1 MDPLEWQFADALV
14 NGFFEYLFAYKCC
27 VVNGSGSCTT
37 DVSFD
42 FECISI
48 LLLTMCYDFVE
59 RIIPLSVPSAL
70 QAVRLSVFTGPE
82 ALFRQL
88 PGSLNNSVKYFQQFQ
103 HDTYPDA
110 FDCDMPLLREIHF
123 NNPLRNMESKE
134 TDNI

>member
-1 MDPLEWQFADALV
+1 MHPLEWQIADTLV

-70 QAVRLSVFTGPE
+70 QAVRLSVFTRPE
-82 ALFRQL
+82 ALFRRL
-88 PGSLNNSVKYFQQFQ
+88 PGSLNNFVKYFQQFP
-103 HDTYPDA
+103 HDTLSRMHSTVTGPTTS
-110 FDCDMPLLREIHF
+110 
-123 NNPLRNMESKE
+123 RNTSQQPASKHGIQR
-134 TDNI
+134 D